1 MKKILLTCLMLV
13 FVLYAWAQDRTV
25 SGTVTDAET
34 GEALPGVNVLLKGT
48 GTGITTDLDG
58 TYKISVPSDGGTL
71 VFTFIGMKNE
81 EVTIGSRS
89 VIDVQMVT
97 DVEQLSEVVVVGYG
111 TTLKT
116 ELTGSVSSVD
126 SETLSRVPVVA
137 PDQALQGLAS
147 GVFVSGTNGTPG
159 SGMNIRI
166 RGQTSINAGNA
177 PLYVVDGV
185 VVQSGNLAQN
195 GVGGDSQNALN
206 NINPQDIESIQVL
219 KDASQTAIYGARA
232 ANGVVLITTKRGKAG
247 KAQIDFRAW
256 SGVGQPTQTIRKAS
270 AAEQVELEREGF
282 MNDNPGAI
290 PPTDAQLGWDG
301 ETDTDWVDE
310 IFRDAR
316 ISEYNLSASGGT
328 ETFKY
333 YISGGYRNEEGV
345 VIGNDFERFSYRTNV
360 DYQASEKLN
369 IQSSINLTRSVTNR
383 LSGDNNI
390 YGVYSAAILTPSTR
404 AARDPETGEL
414 IDALPSFNTNPIRA
428 ALRSRNEVTNNRIVA
443 NTNFTYNILPGLDFK
458 TDFSYDYIYFKED
471 VYRPVS
477 TAQGRG
483 TNGTGNYAQN
493 ENGTW
498 IVEPTVRYTNI
509 FGGGHKVTGVAGATL
524 QERTRF
530 TDFASGTGFAREDLT
545 YLTSAAIPTGV
556 SSFTDVY
563 SFNSLFGR
571 VNYAYNEKYLATATI
586 RRDGSSR
593 FGPDKRFGLF
603 WAVSGG
609 WNFSEEDFFNVDFI
623 TFGKVRAS
631 YGVTGNDQIGNF
643 TYIGSFTGGANY
655 LDRPASA
662 PSNLENP
669 NLQWEETESLDI
681 GLELA
686 MFRNR
691 VNLNVGVFQQNT
703 TALLFADPVPWTT
716 GFGSIQSNLGEVENR
731 GLEFDL
737 STVNIDAGDFRWN
750 TSFNISFLEN
760 EVVRINSEEPIL
772 SGFASAIIQGQPLN
786 TFYGVRWLGVDPAT
800 GQSQFEDLNG
810 DGVIGGDDNQIIG
823 NHQPDFLGGINN
835 SFTYKGFTLDA
846 FFQFVY
852 GVDVYNNTLQFS
864 QNVSGPWGLDRNVY
878 ERRWQQPGDI
888 TDIPR
893 ASQTSS
899 VDFTQDNSRYL
910 SDGSYLRLKNI
921 TFAYNF
927 PSSLLEKANIR
938 SLRVFAQGQNLLTF
952 TNYNGADPE
961 VSSFGLTNNSLGTDF
976 LTIPQ
981 VKMISAGINIG
992 L

>member
-1 MKKILLTCLMLV
+1 MKKILLTCFMLV
-13 FVLYAWAQDRTV
+13 FVLHAWAQDRTV

-58 TYKISVPSDGGTL
+58 NYKISVPSEGGAL
-71 VFTFIGMKNE
+71 VFTFIGME
-81 EVTIGSRS
+81 TQEVTIGSRS
-89 VIDVQMVT
+89 VIDVQMQT

-116 ELTGSVSSVD
+116 ELTGAISSVD
-126 SETLSRVPVVA
+126 SEQLSRVPVVA

-159 SGMNIRI
+159 SGMNIRV
-166 RGQTSINAGNA
+166 RGQTSINAGNS

-185 VVQSGNLAQN
+185 VIQSGNLAQI

-256 SGVGQPTQTIRKAS
+256 SGVGQPTQVLEKAS
-270 AAEQVELEREGF
+270 AAEQVELEREAF
-282 MNDNPGAI
+282 LNDNPGAI
-290 PPTDAQLGWDG
+290 PPTDAELGWDG
-301 ETDTDWVDE
+301 TTDTDWIDE
-310 IFRDAR
+310 VFRDAR
-316 ISEYNLSASGGT
+316 ISEYNLSASGGS
-328 ETFKY
+328 EDFKY
-333 YISGGYRNEEGV
+333 YISGGYRDEEGV
-345 VIGNDFERFSYRTNV
+345 TIGSEFQRYSFRTNV
-360 DYQASEKLN
+360 DYKASEKLK
-369 IQSSINLTRSVTNR
+369 IQSSVNLTRGVTQR
-383 LSGDNNI
+383 LNGDNNI
-390 YGVYSAAILTPSTR
+390 YGIYSAAILTPSTR
-404 AARDPETGEL
+404 PIRDPETGEL
-414 IDALPSFNTNPIRA
+414 VDALPSFNTNPLRA
-428 ALRSRNEVTNNRIVA
+428 ALLSRNEVTNNRIVA
-443 NTNFTYNILPGLDFK
+443 NTNFTYNIIEGLDFT

-471 VYRPVS
+471 SYRPVS

-483 TNGTGNYAQN
+483 TNGTGTYAQRDQ
-493 ENGTW
+493 GTW
-498 IVEPTVRYTNI
+498 IVEPTLRYSNI
-509 FGGGHKVTGVAGATL
+509 FGTGHKVTGVLGGTL
-524 QERTRF
+524 QELTRF
-530 TDFASGTGFAREDLT
+530 TDFATGTGFAREDLT
-545 YLTSAAIPTGV
+545 YLISAAIPSDL
-556 SSFTDVY
+556 SSYTDTY
-563 SFNSLFGR
+563 SFNSIFGR
-571 VNYAYNEKYLATATI
+571 ANYAYDERYLASLSV

-593 FGPDKRFGLF
+593 FGPDRRFGLF
-603 WAVSGG
+603 YAVSGG
-609 WNFSEEDFFNVDFI
+609 WNFSEEDWFNVGVI
-623 TFGKVRAS
+623 SFGKIRAS

-662 PSNLENP
+662 PDQLENP
-669 NLQWEETESLDI
+669 NLQWEETQSIDI

-686 MFRNR
+686 LFRNR
-691 VNLNVGVFQQNT
+691 VNLNTGVFQQNT

-716 GFGSIQSNLGEVENR
+716 GFGSIQSNLGEVMNR

-737 STVNIDAGDFRWN
+737 STVNVDAGDFRWN
-750 TSFNISFLEN
+750 TNLNLSFLEN
-760 EVVRINSEEPIL
+760 EVVKINSEEPIL

-786 TFYGVRWLGVDPAT
+786 TFYGVKWLGVDPAT
-800 GQSQFEDLNG
+800 GESQFEDLNG
-810 DGVIGGDDNQIIG
+810 DGIIGGDDNQILG
-823 NHQPDFLGGINN
+823 DHQPDFLGGITN
-835 SFTYKGFTLDA
+835 SFSYKGFTLDA

-852 GVDVYNNTLQFS
+852 GVDVYNNTLGFS
-864 QNVSGPWGLDRNVY
+864 QNVSGPWGLDKAVY

-888 TDIPR
+888 TDIPK

-899 VDFTQDNSRYL
+899 IDFTQDNSRFL

-921 TFAYNF
+921 TFAYNL
-927 PSSLLEKANIR
+927 PSEWLEKINIR

-961 VSSFGLTNNSLGTDF
+961 VSAFGLSNTALGTDF

-981 VKMISAGINIG
+981 IKMISGGINIG